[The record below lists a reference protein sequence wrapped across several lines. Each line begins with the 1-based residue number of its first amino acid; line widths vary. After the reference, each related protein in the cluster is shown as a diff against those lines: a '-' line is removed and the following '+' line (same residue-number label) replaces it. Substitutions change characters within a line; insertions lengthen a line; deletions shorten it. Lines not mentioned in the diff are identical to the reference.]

1 MSSSGTIIVLDSSTR
16 HFLFI
21 LTVTWLVGSGYTYKT
36 VYALTKHAQLG
47 LIRLASI
54 SVREVF
60 ICIKS
65 DEYFVSSV

>member
-1 MSSSGTIIVLDSSTR
+1 MSSSGTILVLDSSTG

-21 LTVTWLVGSGYTYKT
+21 PTVTWLAGSGYVYKNM
-36 VYALTKHAQLG
+36 YALTKHAQLG
-47 LIRLASI
+47 LIGFASR